1 VAQRPAPASHP
12 SIGVTIK
19 APADRTVVQALA
31 ANGMESITSCD
42 QGLCRTCL
50 TRVLSGEPD
59 HLDSY
64 LPSKQQEAN
73 AQFLA

>member
-1 VAQRPAPASHP
+1 
-12 SIGVTIK
+12 
-19 APADRTVVQALA
+19 LA

-59 HLDSY
+59 HLNSY
-64 LPSKQQEAN
+64 LPAKQQEAN

>member
-1 VAQRPAPASHP
+1 VAQRPASASHP

-31 ANGMESITSCD
+31 ANGMESITSSD

-59 HLDSY
+59 HLDPTFPPNSRKRT
-64 LPSKQQEAN
+64 LN
-73 AQFLA
+73 F